1 MKTLLESWTLGTVL
15 QIGYIEQDENYITFW
30 ISSVVIAVPEYVA
43 ITEILNVNS
52 VRYKIS
58 SVKCLSKLQP
68 KLSVITQAFNKLTYT
83 KVVNS
88 EVSQGLLGKNELI
101 NVPGWMQC
109 MNGWT
114 NIGDTL

>member
-1 MKTLLESWTLGTVL
+1 MLIQVAT
-15 QIGYIEQDENYITFW
+15 YH
-30 ISSVVIAVPEYVA
+30 VI
-43 ITEILNVNS
+43 L
-52 VRYKIS
+52 
-58 SVKCLSKLQP
+58 
-68 KLSVITQAFNKLTYT
+68 KLSVITQAFNKLTCT

-114 NIGDTL
+114 SIGDTL